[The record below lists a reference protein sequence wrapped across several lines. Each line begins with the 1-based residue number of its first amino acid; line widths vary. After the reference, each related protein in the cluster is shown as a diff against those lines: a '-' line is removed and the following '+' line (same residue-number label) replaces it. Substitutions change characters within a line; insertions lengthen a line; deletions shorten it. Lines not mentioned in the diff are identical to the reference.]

1 MKSRKINKIRMRET
15 LVSYAFLLPAML
27 FFVLFVLVP
36 MGMGVV
42 TSFSVII

>member
-27 FFVLFVLVP
+27 IFCAVCAGSHGNGRSYQFFPL
-36 MGMGVV
+36 
-42 TSFSVII
+42 

>member
-1 MKSRKINKIRMRET
+1 MRET

-42 TSFSVII
+42 PVFSVII

>member
-27 FFVLFVLVP
+27 FFVSVCAGS
-36 MGMGVV
+36 MGMGV
-42 TSFSVII
+42 SYQFFPL